1 MIPTLTILL
10 CLGTLPK
17 PTIWAEPGSMIP
29 WGSPVT
35 IWCQGTL
42 KAQEFR
48 VDKEG
53 SKMPWDRR
61 NPLEPGDKATFSI
74 THMTGLTAGR
84 YRCYYLSSTSWS
96 ERSDPLELVVTGFY
110 SKPSL
115 SALPSPVVTSG
126 GNVTLLCGSWETF
139 DRFILTREGEHSP
152 SWTMD
157 SQPHRRGDSQALFP
171 VGPVTPSHRWSFRC
185 YGCYRNTPQV
195 WSLPSDLLE
204 LLVSGPSGDPN
215 PSFTGPTSTA
225 GKSPGSLYS
234 EGAQTTP
241 VYLKGHLSPVHAG
254 HHLRCAEVKNGQRW
268 VFEVTGKIRA
278 MTQEAPVNSL
288 PCPQK
293 WAPRQVSHL
302 GVCPGGALGR
312 TGSVPKGQGSPVS

>member
-1 MIPTLTILL
+1 MHHSNAPEVLL
-10 CLGTLPK
+10 CFLPGLLPRPSIRAQPGTLPK

-204 LLVSGPSGDPN
+204 LLVSGEEPKPGISLLPEVVILHRI
-215 PSFTGPTSTA
+215 SQRTSQSCPCRT
-225 GKSPGSLYS
+225 PPQVCRS
-234 EGAQTTP
+234 E
-241 VYLKGHLSPVHAG
+241 
-254 HHLRCAEVKNGQRW
+254 E
-268 VFEVTGKIRA
+268 RA
-278 MTQEAPVNSL
+278 T
-288 PCPQK
+288 
-293 WAPRQVSHL
+293 L
-302 GVCPGGALGR
+302 GV
-312 TGSVPKGQGSPVS
+312 